1 MSHFS
6 QIDSWSISEIFLDLL
21 QDKLLNFQQFFDISV
36 LERDALQSRDV
47 KELLSILQQKSDLQ
61 QKVNH
66 LDKEMNQLQAN
77 NPDFIRAMNEEQHTE
92 FEETIRVMVDLLQKI
107 IDYEARNKEIALK
120 VKANVQ
126 NDLNKVRTGNK
137 LLRSYFNNTPTK
149 SARFL
154 DKTH

>member
-61 QKVNH
+61 HKVNH
-66 LDKEMNQLQAN
+66 LDKEMNQLQTN
-77 NPDFIRAMNEEQHTE
+77 NPDFIRAMSEEQHTE
-92 FEETIRVMVDLLQKI
+92 FEETIRVMVELLQKI

-137 LLRSYFNNTPTK
+137 LLRSYFNNTPSK

>member
-6 QIDSWSISEIFLDLL
+6 QIDTWSISEIFLDLL

-61 QKVNH
+61 QKVNY
-66 LDKEMNQLQAN
+66 LDKEMNRLQAD
-77 NPDFIRAMNEEQHTE
+77 NPDFIRSMSEEQHTE
-92 FEETIRVMVDLLQKI
+92 FEETIKLMVDLLQKI

-126 NDLNKVRTGNK
+126 KDLNKVRTGNK
-137 LLRSYFNNTPTK
+137 LLRSYFNNTPGKT
-149 SARFL
+149 ARFM

>member
-1 MSHFS
+1 
-6 QIDSWSISEIFLDLL
+6 
-21 QDKLLNFQQFFDISV
+21 
-36 LERDALQSRDV
+36 
-47 KELLSILQQKSDLQ
+47 
-61 QKVNH
+61 
-66 LDKEMNQLQAN
+66 
-77 NPDFIRAMNEEQHTE
+77 
-92 FEETIRVMVDLLQKI
+92 MVDLLQKI

>member
-1 MSHFS
+1 MSQHT

-66 LDKEMNQLQAN
+66 LDKQIHQLQTNHPEFIREMN
-77 NPDFIRAMNEEQHTE
+77 DEQHAE
-92 FEETIRVMVDLLQKI
+92 FESTINLMVDLLQKI

-126 NDLNKVRTGNK
+126 QDLNKIQTGNK
-137 LLRSYFNNTPTK
+137 LLRSYFNNVPLK

>member
-77 NPDFIRAMNEEQHTE
+77 NPEFIRAMN
-92 FEETIRVMVDLLQKI
+92 
-107 IDYEARNKEIALK
+107 
-120 VKANVQ
+120 
-126 NDLNKVRTGNK
+126 
-137 LLRSYFNNTPTK
+137 
-149 SARFL
+149 
-154 DKTH
+154 